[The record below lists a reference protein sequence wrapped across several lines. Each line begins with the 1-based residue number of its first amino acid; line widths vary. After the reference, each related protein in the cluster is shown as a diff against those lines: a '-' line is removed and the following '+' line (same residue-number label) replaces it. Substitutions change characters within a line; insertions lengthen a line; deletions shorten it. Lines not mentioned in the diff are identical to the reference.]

1 MEIIAAMRST
11 TRTVASILGIIAG
24 LLGMEH
30 GYFETLQGPITPDS
44 ILISAFGSPCQPK
57 VVWHACEPAMTVIPN
72 FLVTGIAAIVVSLIV
87 LLWAAAFVQ
96 RKHGGSILILLS
108 ILQLLVGG
116 GFVSPFYGIIAGAA
130 GTWITSPLTWWHAH
144 LSGTPLHVLAAFGI
158 GPIIVILVWL
168 PAEWILGHFFN
179 EFMLSLAMPLFVFN
193 LALVLLAV
201 VAGLAR
207 DIMRN
212 QPDAR
217 PELSTSR

>member
-1 MEIIAAMRST
+1 MRST
-11 TRTVASILGIIAG
+11 TRTVTSALGIIAA

-30 GYFETLQGPITPDS
+30 GYFETLQGPISPGS

-57 VVWHACEPAMTVIPN
+57 MIWHNCEPAMTVIPN
-72 FLVTGIAAIVVSLIV
+72 LFVTGIAAIVVSLIV
-87 LLWAAAFVQ
+87 LVWSAAFVQ
-96 RKHGGSILILLS
+96 RKHGGRILIILS

-130 GTWITSPLTWWHAH
+130 GTRITSPLTWWRAH
-144 LSGTPLHVLAAFGI
+144 LSGTPLRVLAAFGI
-158 GPIIVILVWL
+158 WPLIVLLVWL
-168 PAEWILGHFFN
+168 PAEWVLGHFFN

-207 DIMRN
+207 DIMRS
-212 QPDAR
+212 QV
-217 PELSTSR
+217 